1 MTCAETRQLG
11 RTASVSYA
19 SNVDKPKSATM
30 PDKNGSTDS
39 LESRDPTREET
50 DPLVIS
56 SRNQPYLDYGASG
69 VPALRIENLSKVST
83 NIPFMM
89 VPILLCTYISTYCTV
104 GNFCG
109 SNFSWFGEFGQFCGS
124 IFL

>member
-1 MTCAETRQLG
+1 MICAETRQLG

-19 SNVDKPKSATM
+19 SNVDKPKSATMSKPKSATM

-89 VPILLCTYISTYCTV
+89 VPILSWMYIHIYISY
-104 GNFCG
+104 G
-109 SNFSWFGEFGQFCGS
+109 W
-124 IFL
+124 